1 MAIACYLAMTAAE
14 FSVCTDLPS
23 QIGWLSCHFSPS
35 GPGLSNIP
43 KALPPDSV
51 LILDDSTPYH
61 GHRADV
67 ILHQLQEAIIAM
79 KIRAVILD
87 FQRQKNQDVEA
98 LVSILQKELPC
109 SVPTPPEYGGS
120 GAVFLPPCPL
130 HRPLKKHLAPYK
142 GREIWLDISPLP
154 AQITVTTKSS
164 HYETIKDIPD
174 APHWEPTIH
183 CHYNIGVENDCVVFS
198 LIRNHESW
206 LAEAEKLDITALVG
220 LSQEFRK

>member
-14 FSVCTDLPS
+14 FSVCTNLPP

-51 LILDDSTPYH
+51 LILDDSMPFH
-61 GHRADV
+61 DHRADV
-67 ILHQLQEAIIAM
+67 ILHQLQEAISTM

-87 FQRQKNQDVEA
+87 FQRQKNQEVEA

-109 SVPTPPEYGGS
+109 SVPAPPEYGGS

-130 HRPLKKHLAPYK
+130 YRPLETHLSPYK

-154 AQITVTTKSS
+154 AQVTVTPAGS
-164 HYETIKDIPD
+164 HYQTLQKIPGTHHWD
-174 APHWEPTIH
+174 AALH
-183 CHYNIGVENDCVVFS
+183 CHYNIDIESDCIHFS
-198 LIRNHESW
+198 LLRNQESW
-206 LAEAEKLDITALVG
+206 LKEAEALGIAALVG
-220 LSQEFRK
+220 LYQEFRK